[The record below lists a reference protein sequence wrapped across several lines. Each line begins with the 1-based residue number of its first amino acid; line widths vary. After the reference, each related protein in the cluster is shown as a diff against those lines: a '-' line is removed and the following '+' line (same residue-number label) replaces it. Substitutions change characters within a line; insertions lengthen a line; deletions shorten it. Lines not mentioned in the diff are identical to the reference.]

1 LIANVNLL
9 YKEVFNFNMNYG
21 CKRRLIPFYFIGII
35 IGFTLAETEKNINQN
50 IEQATFG
57 AGCFWCVEAVFQD
70 IEGVLDVRAGYTGGI
85 TDNPTYKEVCS
96 GRTGHAEVIQIDF
109 DSSKVGYEELLDLF
123 WISHDP
129 TTLNRQ
135 GTDVGSQYRSAIY
148 YHSDSQKV
156 MAEKSIDNANNIKL
170 YSNPIVTEVSV
181 LDTFYIAENYHQNY
195 YRLNKNAPYCQLVI
209 RPKLEKLNISK

>member
-1 LIANVNLL
+1 
-9 YKEVFNFNMNYG
+9 MNYG

-35 IGFTLAETEKNINQN
+35 VGFILAETEKNINQN

-70 IEGVLDVRAGYTGGI
+70 IEGVLDVRAGYTGGT
-85 TDNPTYKEVCS
+85 TDNPTYEEVCS

-123 WISHDP
+123 WVSHDP
-129 TTLNRQ
+129 TTLNQQ
-135 GTDVGSQYRSAIY
+135 GADVGTQYRSAIY

-181 LDTFYIAENYHQNY
+181 SDTFYIAENYHQDY

-209 RPKLEKLNISK
+209 RPKLDKLNISK

>member
-1 LIANVNLL
+1 
-9 YKEVFNFNMNYG
+9 MNYG

-35 IGFTLAETEKNINQN
+35 VGFILAETEKNINQN

-70 IEGVLDVRAGYTGGI
+70 IEGVLDVRAGYTGGA
-85 TDNPTYKEVCS
+85 TENPTYDEVCS

-129 TTLNRQ
+129 TTLNQQ
-135 GTDVGSQYRSAIY
+135 GADVGTQYRSAIY

-170 YSNPIVTEVSV
+170 YINPIVTEISV
-181 LDTFYIAENYHQNY
+181 LDTFYIAENYHQDY
-195 YRLNKNAPYCQLVI
+195 YRLNKNAPYCHLVI
-209 RPKLEKLNISK
+209 RPKLDKLNISK

>member
-1 LIANVNLL
+1 
-9 YKEVFNFNMNYG
+9 MNYG

-35 IGFTLAETEKNINQN
+35 IGFTLAETEKNINQS

-70 IEGVLDVRAGYTGGI
+70 IEGVLDVRAGYTGGT
-85 TDNPTYKEVCS
+85 TDNPTYEEVCS
-96 GRTGHAEVIQIDF
+96 GRTGHVEVIQIDF
-109 DSSKVGYEELLDLF
+109 DSSKVDYKELLDLF
-123 WISHDP
+123 WVSHDP

-135 GTDVGSQYRSAIY
+135 GADVGTQYRSAIY

>member
-1 LIANVNLL
+1 
-9 YKEVFNFNMNYG
+9 MNYG
-21 CKRRLIPFYFIGII
+21 CQRRIIPFYFIGVI
-35 IGFTLAETEKNINQN
+35 IGFTLAETEKNTNQN

-70 IEGVLDVRAGYTGGI
+70 IEGVLDIRSGYTGGT
-85 TDNPTYKEVCS
+85 TDNPTYAEVCG

-109 DSSKVGYEELLDLF
+109 DSNKVNYEELLDLF
-123 WISHDP
+123 WVSHDP
-129 TTLNRQ
+129 TTLNQQ
-135 GTDVGSQYRSAIY
+135 GADVGTQYRSAIY

-170 YSNPIVTEVSV
+170 YSNPIVTEISV
-181 LDTFYIAENYHQNY
+181 LDTFYIAENYHQDY

-209 RPKLEKLNISK
+209 RPKLDKLNISK

>member
-1 LIANVNLL
+1 MLKLNTSL
-9 YKEVFNFNMNYG
+9 YTNFKIS
-21 CKRRLIPFYFIGII
+21 KRRLIPFYFIGII

-70 IEGVLDVRAGYTGGI
+70 IEGVLDVRAGYTGGT
-85 TDNPTYKEVCS
+85 TDNPTYEEVCG

-129 TTLNRQ
+129 TTINRQ
-135 GTDVGSQYRSAIY
+135 GADVGSQYRSAIY

-170 YSNPIVTEVSV
+170 YLNPIVTEVSV
-181 LDTFYIAENYHQNY
+181 LDTFYIAENYHQDY

-209 RPKLEKLNISK
+209 RPKLEKLKINE

>member
-1 LIANVNLL
+1 
-9 YKEVFNFNMNYG
+9 MNYG
-21 CKRRLIPFYFIGII
+21 CKRRIIPFYFIGII
-35 IGFTLAETEKNINQN
+35 IGFILGETEKNINQN

-70 IEGVLDVRAGYTGGI
+70 IEGVMDVRAGYTGGT

-109 DSSKVGYEELLDLF
+109 DSSKVGYEELLNLF

-129 TTLNRQ
+129 TTLNQQ
-135 GTDVGSQYRSAIY
+135 GADVGTQYRSAIY

-170 YSNPIVTEVSV
+170 YSNPIITEISV

-195 YRLNKNAPYCQLVI
+195 YRLNKNASYCQLVI
-209 RPKLEKLNISK
+209 KPKLEKLNISK

>member
-1 LIANVNLL
+1 MCSRYYINH
-9 YKEVFNFNMNYG
+9 
-21 CKRRLIPFYFIGII
+21 KRSIILFYFIGII
-35 IGFTLAETEKNINQN
+35 FRFILAETEKNIKQS

-70 IEGVLDVRAGYTGGI
+70 IEGVLDVRAGYTGGT
-85 TDNPTYKEVCS
+85 TDNPTYEEVCS

-123 WISHDP
+123 WISHDH

-135 GTDVGSQYRSAIY
+135 VADVGSQYRSAIY

-170 YSNPIVTEVSV
+170 YSNPIVTEVSI
-181 LDTFYIAENYHQNY
+181 LDTFYIAENYHQDY

>member
-1 LIANVNLL
+1 
-9 YKEVFNFNMNYG
+9 MNYG
-21 CKRRLIPFYFIGII
+21 CRRRLIPFYFIGII
-35 IGFTLAETEKNINQN
+35 IGFILAETEKNINQN

-70 IEGVLDVRAGYTGGI
+70 IEGVLDVRAGYTGGT
-85 TDNPTYKEVCS
+85 TDNPTYEEVCS

-109 DSSKVGYEELLDLF
+109 DSSKVDYEELLDLF
-123 WISHDP
+123 WVSHDP
-129 TTLNRQ
+129 TTINRQ
-135 GTDVGSQYRSAIY
+135 GTDVGTQYRSAIY

-181 LDTFYIAENYHQNY
+181 LDTFYIAENYHQDY

>member
-1 LIANVNLL
+1 
-9 YKEVFNFNMNYG
+9 MNYG

-70 IEGVLDVRAGYTGGI
+70 IEGVLDVRAGYTGGT
-85 TDNPTYKEVCS
+85 TDNPTYEEVCS

-109 DSSKVGYEELLDLF
+109 DSSKVGYEELLNLF

-129 TTLNRQ
+129 TTLNQQ
-135 GTDVGSQYRSAIY
+135 GADVGTQYRSAIY

-170 YSNPIVTEVSV
+170 YSNPIVTEISV
-181 LDTFYIAENYHQNY
+181 LDTFYIAENYHQDY

-209 RPKLEKLNISK
+209 GPKLDKLFKTE

>member
-1 LIANVNLL
+1 
-9 YKEVFNFNMNYG
+9 MNYG

-35 IGFTLAETEKNINQN
+35 IGFILGETEKNINQN

-70 IEGVLDVRAGYTGGI
+70 IEGVMDVRAGYTGGT
-85 TDNPTYKEVCS
+85 TDNPTYEEVCS

-129 TTLNRQ
+129 TTLNQQ
-135 GTDVGSQYRSAIY
+135 GADVGTQYRSAIY

-170 YSNPIVTEVSV
+170 YSNPIVTEISV
-181 LDTFYIAENYHQNY
+181 LDTFYIAENYHQDY

>member
-1 LIANVNLL
+1 
-9 YKEVFNFNMNYG
+9 MNCG
-21 CKRRLIPFYFIGII
+21 CKRRLISVYFIGII
-35 IGFTLAETEKNINQN
+35 IGFILAGTEKNINQHF
-50 IEQATFG
+50 EQATFG

-70 IEGVLDVRAGYTGGI
+70 IEGVLDVRAGYAGGE
-85 TDNPTYKEVCS
+85 TENPTYEEVCS

-109 DSSKVGYEELLDLF
+109 DSSKVDYEELLDLF

-135 GTDVGSQYRSAIY
+135 GADVGSQYRSAIY

-181 LDTFYIAENYHQNY
+181 LDTFYIAENYHQDY

-209 RPKLEKLNISK
+209 KPKLEKLKINE

>member
-1 LIANVNLL
+1 
-9 YKEVFNFNMNYG
+9 MNNG

-35 IGFTLAETEKNINQN
+35 IGFILAETEKNINQN

-70 IEGVLDVRAGYTGGI
+70 IEGVLDVRSGYTGGT
-85 TDNPTYKEVCS
+85 TDNPTYEEVCS

-109 DSSKVGYEELLDLF
+109 DSSKVDYEELLDLF
-123 WISHDP
+123 WVSHDP

-135 GTDVGSQYRSAIY
+135 GSDVGTQYRSAIY

-156 MAEKSIDNANNIKL
+156 RAEKSIDNANNIKL

-181 LDTFYIAENYHQNY
+181 LDTFYIAENYHQDY

-209 RPKLEKLNISK
+209 RPKLDKLNISK

>member
-1 LIANVNLL
+1 
-9 YKEVFNFNMNYG
+9 MNYG
-21 CKRRLIPFYFIGII
+21 CKRRLIPFYFIGIVV
-35 IGFTLAETEKNINQN
+35 GFILAETEKYTNQN

-70 IEGVLDVRAGYTGGI
+70 IEGVLDVRAGYTGGT

-109 DSSKVGYEELLDLF
+109 DASKVGYEELLDLF

-135 GTDVGSQYRSAIY
+135 GADVGSQYRSAIY

-156 MAEKSIDNANNIKL
+156 MAENSKDNANKIKL
-170 YSNPIVTEVSV
+170 YSNIIITEISV
-181 LDTFYIAENYHQNY
+181 LDTFYIAEDYHQNY

>member
-1 LIANVNLL
+1 
-9 YKEVFNFNMNYG
+9 MNYG

-35 IGFTLAETEKNINQN
+35 VGFILAETEKNINQN

-70 IEGVLDVRAGYTGGI
+70 IEGVLDVRAGYTGGT
-85 TDNPTYKEVCS
+85 TDNPTYEEVCS

-129 TTLNRQ
+129 TTLNQQ
-135 GTDVGSQYRSAIY
+135 GADVGTQYRSAIY

-170 YSNPIVTEVSV
+170 YSNPIITEISA
-181 LDTFYIAENYHQNY
+181 LDTFYIAENYHQDY

>member
-1 LIANVNLL
+1 
-9 YKEVFNFNMNYG
+9 MNCG
-21 CKRRLIPFYFIGII
+21 GKRRLILFYFIGII

-70 IEGVLDVRAGYTGGI
+70 IEGVLDVRAGYTGGK
-85 TDNPTYKEVCS
+85 TDNPTYEEVCS

-123 WISHDP
+123 WVSHDP
-129 TTLNRQ
+129 TTINRQ
-135 GTDVGSQYRSAIY
+135 GADVGSQYRSAIY

-170 YSNPIVTEVSV
+170 YSNPIITEISV
-181 LDTFYIAENYHQNY
+181 LDTFYIAENYHQDY

-209 RPKLEKLNISK
+209 KPKLDKLNIGK

>member
-1 LIANVNLL
+1 
-9 YKEVFNFNMNYG
+9 MNYG

-35 IGFTLAETEKNINQN
+35 VGFILAQTEKNTNQN

-70 IEGVLDVRAGYTGGI
+70 IEGVLDVRAGYTGGT
-85 TDNPTYKEVCS
+85 TDNPTYEEVCS

-109 DSSKVGYEELLDLF
+109 DSSKVAYEKLLDLF
-123 WISHDP
+123 WVSHDP

-135 GTDVGSQYRSAIY
+135 GADVVTQYRSAIY

-156 MAEKSIDNANNIKL
+156 MAEKSKDNANNIKL
-170 YSNPIVTEVSV
+170 YSNPIVTEISV
-181 LDTFYIAENYHQNY
+181 LDTFYIAENHHQDY

>member
-1 LIANVNLL
+1 
-9 YKEVFNFNMNYG
+9 MNYG

-35 IGFTLAETEKNINQN
+35 VGFILAETEKNINQK

-70 IEGVLDVRAGYTGGI
+70 IEGVLDVRAGYTGGT
-85 TDNPTYKEVCS
+85 TDNPTYEEVRS

-109 DSSKVGYEELLDLF
+109 DSSKVDYEELHDLF

-135 GTDVGSQYRSAIY
+135 GSDVGSQYRSAIY

-170 YSNPIVTEVSV
+170 YSNPIITEISV
-181 LDTFYIAENYHQNY
+181 LDIFYIAEDYHQNY

-209 RPKLEKLNISK
+209 RPKLDKLKFNE

>member
-1 LIANVNLL
+1 
-9 YKEVFNFNMNYG
+9 MNYG

-35 IGFTLAETEKNINQN
+35 VGFILAQTEKNTNQN

-70 IEGVLDVRAGYTGGI
+70 IEGVLDVRAGYTGGT
-85 TDNPTYKEVCS
+85 TDNPTYEEVCS

-109 DSSKVGYEELLDLF
+109 DSSKVGYAELLNLF

-129 TTLNRQ
+129 TTLNQQ
-135 GTDVGSQYRSAIY
+135 GADVGSQYRSAIY

-156 MAEKSIDNANNIKL
+156 MAENSKDNANKIKL

>member
-1 LIANVNLL
+1 MLELNTSL
-9 YKEVFNFNMNYG
+9 YSNFKIS
-21 CKRRLIPFYFIGII
+21 KRRLIPFYFIGII

-57 AGCFWCVEAVFQD
+57 AGCFWCVEAIFQD
-70 IEGVLDVRAGYTGGI
+70 IEGVMDVRAGYTGGT
-85 TDNPTYKEVCS
+85 TDNPTYEEVCG

-129 TTLNRQ
+129 TTLNQQ
-135 GTDVGSQYRSAIY
+135 GADVGTQYRSAIY

-170 YSNPIVTEVSV
+170 YSNPIVTEISV
-181 LDTFYIAENYHQNY
+181 LDTFYIAENYHQDY

-209 RPKLEKLNISK
+209 KPKLDKLNISK

>member
-1 LIANVNLL
+1 
-9 YKEVFNFNMNYG
+9 MNNG
-21 CKRRLIPFYFIGII
+21 CKRRLIAVYFIGII
-35 IGFTLAETEKNINQN
+35 IGFILAETEKNINQN

-70 IEGVLDVRAGYTGGI
+70 IEGVLDVQAGYTGGT
-85 TDNPTYKEVCS
+85 TDNPTYEEVCG

-129 TTLNRQ
+129 TTINRQ
-135 GTDVGSQYRSAIY
+135 GADVGSQYRSAIY

-181 LDTFYIAENYHQNY
+181 LDTFYIAENYHQDY

-209 RPKLEKLNISK
+209 RPKLEKLKINE

>member
-1 LIANVNLL
+1 
-9 YKEVFNFNMNYG
+9 MNYG

-35 IGFTLAETEKNINQN
+35 VGFILAQTEKNTNQN

-70 IEGVLDVRAGYTGGI
+70 IEGVLDVRAGYTGGA
-85 TDNPTYKEVCS
+85 TDNPTYEEVCS

-109 DSSKVGYEELLDLF
+109 DSSKVGYAELLNLF

-129 TTLNRQ
+129 TTLNQQ
-135 GTDVGSQYRSAIY
+135 GADVGTQYRSAIY

-170 YSNPIVTEVSV
+170 YPNPIVTEISV
-181 LDTFYIAENYHQNY
+181 LDTFYIAENYHQDY
-195 YRLNKNAPYCQLVI
+195 YRLNNNAPYCQLVI
-209 RPKLEKLNISK
+209 KPKLDKLNISK

>member
-1 LIANVNLL
+1 
-9 YKEVFNFNMNYG
+9 MNYG

-35 IGFTLAETEKNINQN
+35 IGFTLAETEKNINQS

-70 IEGVLDVRAGYTGGI
+70 IEGVLDVRAGYTGGT
-85 TDNPTYKEVCS
+85 TDNPTYEEVCS

-109 DSSKVGYEELLDLF
+109 DSSKVDYKELLDLF
-123 WISHDP
+123 WVSHDP

-135 GTDVGSQYRSAIY
+135 GADVGTQYRSAIY

-170 YSNPIVTEVSV
+170 YSNPIVTEISV
-181 LDTFYIAENYHQNY
+181 LDTFYIAENYHQDY

-209 RPKLEKLNISK
+209 RPKLDKLFEIE